1 MKYLKRL
8 TEIFLLAFAFLLPF
22 QTKLILLAGTN
33 NFTEISLYLSHL
45 PLILA
50 LLSFLIY
57 QFLNRQNKKIPIYW
71 YFMATFVSFYSF
83 SLFFAA
89 DKILSL
95 YKISLLLLA
104 LGLFYILRFSLA
116 EDVLLGSLVS
126 RLKLIYAF
134 LISVFLHAILAIY
147 QFLSQSTFASKYLG
161 LALHNPEL
169 VGTSVIEVGSG
180 RWLRAYGGLDH
191 PNILGGVLVIA
202 LLLSA
207 YLLSKR
213 KIINTRLQIYGIL
226 SIFVAYF
233 VYLSA
238 LFFTFSRSAWLALLV
253 GALILL
259 FFFFKKEDK
268 WTTGRYLFLL
278 FFSLILFTFLSF
290 SFKDI
295 VITRFKA
302 SSRLEQV
309 SLTERSNELQTVSNI
324 IKNQTWFGL
333 GAGNYTIALSSQE
346 INNEYP
352 QPVHNSFLLLFAE
365 SGIFA
370 LLALLLFILFFF
382 KDKGRE
388 GLFVALILT
397 LLVLMFFEHWF
408 FSLPFGILFLM
419 FILGLI

>member
-8 TEIFLLAFAFLLPF
+8 IEIFLLAFAFLLPF

-45 PLILA
+45 ALILA
-50 LLSFLIY
+50 LVCFLIY
-57 QFLNRQNKKIPIYW
+57 QFLNRQNNKVPIYW
-71 YFMATFVSFYSF
+71 YFMLAFVSFYSF

-89 DKILSL
+89 DRILAL

-104 LGLFYILRFSLA
+104 VGLFYMLRFSLA
-116 EDVLLGSLVS
+116 EDSLLGSVVS

-134 LISVFLHAILAIY
+134 LLSVFLHAILAIY
-147 QFLSQSTFASKYLG
+147 QFLSQSTFANKYLG

-169 VGTSVIEVGSG
+169 VGTSVIEASSG

-191 PNILGGVLVIA
+191 PNILAGVLVVA

-207 YLLSKR
+207 YLLLKR
-213 KIINTRLQIYGIL
+213 KIINSRLQIYGIL
-226 SIFVAYF
+226 SIFVGYF
-233 VYLSA
+233 VYLTA
-238 LFFTFSRSAWLALLV
+238 LFFTFSRSAWLALIV
-253 GALILL
+253 GALTLL
-259 FFFFKKEDK
+259 VFFIKKEDK
-268 WTTGRYLFLL
+268 WTTGRYIFLL

-295 VITRFKA
+295 ITTRLQA

-309 SLTERSNELQTVSNI
+309 SLTERSDELQTVTRF
-324 IKNQTWFGL
+324 IKKQAWFGL
-333 GAGNYTIALSSQE
+333 GAGNYTIALSLQE
-346 INNEYP
+346 INNKYP

-365 SGIFA
+365 SGVFSV
-370 LLALLLFILFFF
+370 LALLFFIFFFF
-382 KDKGRE
+382 KDSRRG
-388 GLFVALILT
+388 ALSIAVILA

-408 FSLPFGILFLM
+408 FSLPFGVLFFM